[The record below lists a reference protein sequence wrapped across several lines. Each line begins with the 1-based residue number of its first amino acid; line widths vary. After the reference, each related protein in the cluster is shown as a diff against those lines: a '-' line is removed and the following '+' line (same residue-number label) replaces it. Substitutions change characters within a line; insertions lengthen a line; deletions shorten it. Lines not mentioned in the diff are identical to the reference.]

1 MLTKNEVKFL
11 RSLQQKKYRKE
22 HQLFLVEGTKS
33 VKEVIESD
41 FVVKKVFA
49 GQKWME
55 AHANELPIE
64 ITRLTPTE
72 CEQISSLQTP
82 PEIFALVEMK
92 DNQLPVLPDKF
103 LMLDD
108 IKDAG
113 NLGTLIRTADWF
125 GIECLVCSTQTVEL
139 YNPKTI
145 QASMGSFAHV
155 KVYYTDL
162 IDFISHLPEAYIMYG
177 AFLEGKEVGKVKFS
191 AQSIILIGNESK
203 GISDELLPYVGEKI
217 FIAGHASHPMD
228 SLNVG
233 AATAILCYEFMK

>member
-1 MLTKNEVKFL
+1 MLSKNELKFL

-22 HQLFLVEGTKS
+22 YQLFLVEGTKS

-49 GQKWME
+49 GQKWIE
-55 AHANELPIE
+55 AHANELPVE
-64 ITRLTPTE
+64 ITQLTPVE

-92 DNQLPVLPDKF
+92 SNLLPVLPEKF

-125 GIECLVCSTQTVEL
+125 GIECLVCSEQSVEL
-139 YNPKTI
+139 YNSKTI

-155 KVYYTDL
+155 KVFYTDL
-162 IDFISHLPEAYIMYG
+162 IDFISRLPKAYTIYG
-177 AFLEGKEVGKVKFS
+177 AFLDGKEVGKVNFPAK
-191 AQSIILIGNESK
+191 SIVLIGNESK
-203 GISDELLPYVGEKI
+203 GISDALLPYVGERI
-217 FIAGHASHPMD
+217 FIAGQAHHPMD

-233 AATAILCYEFMK
+233 AATAILCYELMK